1 MILFQSGLAYE
12 CTVSKLSSLSLKSRK
27 IKVPCVPSNDGVGDS
42 AFCTFDNGIQFSLAR
57 TTSLPTSTINYIN
70 SVHNQCC
77 KSGVRKEIFW
87 SVRWD
92 VQMASQYQ
100 CSQHRTGQ
108 NLPWKQRGSRSTE
121 LPWTM
126 NKYFRDGESWKSSWF
141 KVIWLDINLIIR
153 MFSRFARL
161 LVSFSSSVI
170 HQYNRS
176 PRGQHS
182 EFLA

>member
-1 MILFQSGLAYE
+1 MANIRANTQRPATDITSISRELDLHQPMILFQSGLAYE

-87 SVRWD
+87 SVR
-92 VQMASQYQ
+92 
-100 CSQHRTGQ
+100 
-108 NLPWKQRGSRSTE
+108 
-121 LPWTM
+121 
-126 NKYFRDGESWKSSWF
+126 
-141 KVIWLDINLIIR
+141 
-153 MFSRFARL
+153 
-161 LVSFSSSVI
+161 
-170 HQYNRS
+170 
-176 PRGQHS
+176 
-182 EFLA
+182 